1 MSKHHRY
8 LTLVSNH
15 ATGKIVWGKAGKDT
29 ETLNAFFDALPAG
42 AAAGIKAV
50 SMDMGPAYAKAVRD
64 RAPEAVLCFDPFH
77 VVKLVTDA
85 LEALRRQ
92 VWQAARTLPDQRI
105 AKAFKGARWAL
116 LKNPSDLTEDQAETL
131 REMKRTGGILWRAY
145 QLKEALR
152 AVFAGDLD
160 PTTVGRLLD
169 RWCSR
174 AQRCRIPEFVKA
186 GRTIHKHRTGINA
199 AITRG
204 LSNEWASH
212 CTSW

>member
-50 SMDMGPAYAKAVRD
+50 SMDMGPAYATAVRD

-92 VWQAARTLPDQRI
+92 GWQAARKLPDKRI
-105 AKAFKGARWAL
+105 AQAFKGARWAL
-116 LKNPSDLTEDQAETL
+116 LKNPGDLTDTQTATL
-131 REMKRTGGILWRAY
+131 REM
-145 QLKEALR
+145 
-152 AVFAGDLD
+152 
-160 PTTVGRLLD
+160 
-169 RWCSR
+169 
-174 AQRCRIPEFVKA
+174 
-186 GRTIHKHRTGINA
+186 
-199 AITRG
+199 
-204 LSNEWASH
+204 
-212 CTSW
+212 